1 MVGIGCED
9 GFLVLNC
16 TVGPFN
22 LSWDLNLEDSLERDE
37 EERLPLDLVGE
48 EVRVEFIDDSE
59 SYLFE
64 EEVDGEEI
72 EEDEEEFD
80 RERFGWFT
88 TLEVT
93 VRFFFVCCCI
103 SSWFE

>member
-1 MVGIGCED
+1 M
-9 GFLVLNC
+9 
-16 TVGPFN
+16 
-22 LSWDLNLEDSLERDE
+22 ERDE

-48 EVRVEFIDDSE
+48 EVTVEFIDDSE

-80 RERFGWFT
+80 RERFG
-88 TLEVT
+88 
-93 VRFFFVCCCI
+93 
-103 SSWFE
+103 